1 MSVVKVLTSPT
12 HSILSSN
19 YRRRLTLCGSTP
31 MPIDR
36 KLLEI
41 LCCPVTKHPV
51 TPLSPDQLERVNA
64 AIADGQVNTFEGT
77 LVDTGLSEGLI
88 TTNGTRIYRVEDDI
102 PIMLETESI
111 PADQIDGL

>member
-1 MSVVKVLTSPT
+1 
-12 HSILSSN
+12 
-19 YRRRLTLCGSTP
+19 

-41 LCCPVTKHPV
+41 LCCPVTKLPV

-77 LVDTGLSEGLI
+77 LVNTGLSEGLI

-111 PADQIDGL
+111 PADLIDGL

>member
-1 MSVVKVLTSPT
+1 
-12 HSILSSN
+12 
-19 YRRRLTLCGSTP
+19 

-41 LCCPVTKHPV
+41 LCCPVTKLPV
-51 TPLSPDQLERVNA
+51 TTLSPDQLERVNA

-77 LVDTGLSEGLI
+77 LVNTGLSEGLI

-111 PADQIDGL
+111 PADQIDDL

>member
-1 MSVVKVLTSPT
+1 
-12 HSILSSN
+12 
-19 YRRRLTLCGSTP
+19 

-41 LCCPVTKHPV
+41 LCCPVTKRPV

-77 LVDTGLSEGLI
+77 LVNTGLSEGLI

>member
-1 MSVVKVLTSPT
+1 
-12 HSILSSN
+12 
-19 YRRRLTLCGSTP
+19 

-41 LCCPVTKHPV
+41 LCCPVTKLPV

-111 PADQIDGL
+111 PADQIDDL

>member
-1 MSVVKVLTSPT
+1 
-12 HSILSSN
+12 
-19 YRRRLTLCGSTP
+19 

-51 TPLSPDQLERVNA
+51 TPLSLDQLDRVNA
-64 AIADGQVNTFEGT
+64 AIADGQVSTFDGT
-77 LVDTGLSEGLI
+77 VVDTRLSEGLI
-88 TTNGTRIYRVEDDI
+88 TTNGTRIYRVEDEI

-111 PADQIDGL
+111 PADQIDDL

>member
-1 MSVVKVLTSPT
+1 
-12 HSILSSN
+12 
-19 YRRRLTLCGSTP
+19 

-51 TPLSPDQLERVNA
+51 TPLSRDQLERVNA

-77 LVDTGLSEGLI
+77 LVNTGLSEGLI

-111 PADQIDGL
+111 PADQIDDL